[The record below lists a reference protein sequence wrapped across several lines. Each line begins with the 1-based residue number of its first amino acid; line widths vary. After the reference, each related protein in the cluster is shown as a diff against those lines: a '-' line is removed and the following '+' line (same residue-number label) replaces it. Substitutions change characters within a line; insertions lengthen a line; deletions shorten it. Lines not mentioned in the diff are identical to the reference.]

1 MSTKDNDNTME
12 KPSNAGCGAASCS
25 PIGFSPVAPVYDGGY
40 YMRCM
45 ENDYEPEWVAVY
57 WKDGVLRA
65 NLDSIGDYPIGMIHQ
80 GLTDV
85 TWRHAISS
93 SEIEG
98 RL

>member
-1 MSTKDNDNTME
+1 MENRND
-12 KPSNAGCGAASCS
+12 KPAVAGSSPGPCS
-25 PIGFSPVAPVYDGGY
+25 PIGFSTVAPVYEGGY

-65 NLDSIGDYPIGMIHQ
+65 NLDSIGDYPLGMIHQ

-93 SEIEG
+93 SENDKSDS
-98 RL
+98 R